1 MTDREKVIFLYGFL
15 YCQAM
20 EMHQE
25 GLFTDLSRSE
35 LCRLL
40 ASEVIKGMG

>member
-25 GLFTDLSRSE
+25 GLFTDRSE

>member
-1 MTDREKVIFLYGFL
+1 MTDREKLYFLYGFL

-25 GLFTDLSRSE
+25 VLFTDFSRNE

-40 ASEVIKGMG
+40 ASEVIKDMG